1 MKLKGYNKYSYQ
13 KKLVIEIEIK
23 VGYDEIDNW
32 ITKEK
37 RKHNKINYKMGHEWS
52 DALVKSHHTNYK
64 WVYIRIIRPE
74 NINLQTFHIFLKKCH
89 KLRNM

>member
-37 RKHNKINYKMGHEWS
+37 
-52 DALVKSHHTNYK
+52 
-64 WVYIRIIRPE
+64 
-74 NINLQTFHIFLKKCH
+74 KKTQ
-89 KLRNM
+89 